1 MQVKSLVAAKR
12 KRLSRLG
19 TRKLYFKL
27 QPDFRAQGIKLGR
40 DKLFSIMREFDLLV
54 RPRRRH
60 VQTTMSQHNLRKYP
74 NLIKDLKLETCEQ
87 VWVSDI
93 TYIKTQE
100 GTCYLNLVTDAYSRR
115 IMGYALEPNME
126 AASMMKALKMAFR
139 QRLYP
144 ENETIHHSDRGKQY
158 CSNKYVELATG
169 NKMKMSMTQD
179 SDPYEN
185 ALAER
190 MNRTLKEEFGLGK
203 TLKNRQQAETLVKEA
218 VELYNNH
225 RPHLSLQMKT
235 PQQVHQ
241 IKIPA
246 C

>member
-1 MQVKSLVAAKR
+1 LQVKSLVAAQR
-12 KRLSRLG
+12 KSLSRLG

-27 QPDFRAQGIKLGR
+27 QPAFRAQGIKVGR
-40 DKLFSIMREFDLLV
+40 DKLFKWMKEFGLLIW
-54 RPRRRH
+54 PRRRY
-60 VQTTMSQHNLRKYP
+60 VQTTMSRHNLRKYP

-158 CSNKYVELATG
+158 CSNKYVALATG

-218 VELYNNH
+218 VDLYNNH

-241 IKIPA
+241 LKIPA